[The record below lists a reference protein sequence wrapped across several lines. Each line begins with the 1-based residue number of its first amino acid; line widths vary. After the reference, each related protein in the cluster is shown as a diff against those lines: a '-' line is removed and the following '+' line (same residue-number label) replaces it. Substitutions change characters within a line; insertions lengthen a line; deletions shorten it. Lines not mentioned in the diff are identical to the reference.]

1 MSDKPKSLIGKL
13 KSSPAAKQYREEG
26 PMKVAKT
33 LGGLAKEGIGEL
45 ADKAMD
51 TIFPLDNTHQLTRQ
65 EHFKNS
71 TELAVRSQDVP
82 QATNIV
88 HTYASKRMSAAP
100 FREGNVSAIT
110 NAFESRLKKSPP
122 DGY

>member
-1 MSDKPKSLIGKL
+1 MSDKNKTIVDKL
-13 KSSPAAKQYREEG
+13 KTSPAAKQLREEG

-33 LGGLAKEGIGEL
+33 LGGLAKDVAGEA
-45 ADKAMD
+45 ADKFMD
-51 TIFPLDNTHQLTRQ
+51 TLFPLDNTHQLTRQ

-71 TELAVRSQDVP
+71 TELAVHVNDIP

-88 HTYASKRMSAAP
+88 HTYASRRQDAAP
-100 FREGNVSAIT
+100 FREGNVSALT
-110 NAFESRLKKSPP
+110 NAFEYRLRKSPP